1 MTARA
6 IDTLELMDSLKQS
19 GVPEKPAK
27 THVEVLVKV
36 TNDLST
42 KQDLLQVEQR
52 LVDKITIKILKSQI
66 GLYVVL
72 LGTLFALFKMFLP
85 NVVT

>member
-1 MTARA
+1 MTT
-6 IDTLELMDSLKQS
+6 TLSALDIVDGLRKS
-19 GVPEKPAK
+19 GVPEKQAK

-66 GLYVVL
+66 ALYVVL
-72 LGTLFALFKMFLP
+72 VGTMFALFKMFLP
-85 NVVT
+85 NLGS

>member
-6 IDTLELMDSLKQS
+6 IDTLEIMDGLKQS
-19 GVPEKPAK
+19 GVPEMQAK
-27 THVEVLVKV
+27 THAEVLVKA
-36 TNDLST
+36 TKELST

-52 LVDKITIKILKSQI
+52 LVDKITIKILKFQI

-72 LGTLFALFKMFLP
+72 LGTLFAQ
-85 NVVT
+85 